1 MSNGS
6 IGTANI
12 VAGIKE
18 SGNRKGGVEI
28 WNPELEKQRLGA
40 SIQDFRRGVVPEG
53 LNESSPVRSAGWC
66 KKNHPSRTG
75 RSKPPYAGE
84 AAYETTKSQNTSI
97 VPPGRTSL
105 FASFPSTSYWATFIG
120 SLRDRLVQRFC
131 ISREHVRSQ
140 SRALMLT
147 RMLRCR
153 ASCKKVGARC
163 AKIQGSGN
171 TPPKN

>member
-53 LNESSPVRSAGWC
+53 LNESSPVRSAG
-66 KKNHPSRTG
+66 K
-75 RSKPPYAGE
+75 
-84 AAYETTKSQNTSI
+84 
-97 VPPGRTSL
+97 
-105 FASFPSTSYWATFIG
+105 
-120 SLRDRLVQRFC
+120 
-131 ISREHVRSQ
+131 
-140 SRALMLT
+140 
-147 RMLRCR
+147 
-153 ASCKKVGARC
+153 
-163 AKIQGSGN
+163 
-171 TPPKN
+171 